1 MKLDDLKGKLIVS
14 CQALKDE
21 PLYYPG
27 IMGHMALA
35 AYQGGAS
42 AIRAQSVEQ
51 INEIR
56 EYVDLPIIG
65 IIKKNYEDS
74 EIFIT
79 PTIQD
84 VKDLLTTTCEIIA
97 VDGTKRVRPNNEKL
111 KDLLKLIHDNK
122 RYAMADCSTF
132 EECKICAEMGFD
144 IVSTTLTGYT
154 SYSNLIDG
162 PDFELLKKCV
172 NELDVKV
179 IAEGKINTPEDL
191 KKVYEYSGVFSAVV
205 GAAITRP
212 KVITERFVKELKK

>member
-1 MKLDDLKGKLIVS
+1 MKLEDLKGKLIVS
-14 CQALKDE
+14 CQALDDE
-21 PLYYPG
+21 PLFYPG

-56 EYVDLPIIG
+56 KYVDLPIIG
-65 IIKKNYEDS
+65 IIKKNYEDC
-74 EIFIT
+74 EVFIT
-79 PTIQD
+79 PTTQD
-84 VKDLLTTTCEIIA
+84 VKDLLTTDCEVIA
-97 VDGTKRVRPNNEKL
+97 VDGTNRVRPHNEKL
-111 KDLLKLIHDNK
+111 IDLLNLIHDNN

-132 EECKICAEMGFD
+132 EECKMCADMGFD

-154 SYSNLIDG
+154 SYSNKIEG

-172 NELDVKV
+172 DELDVKV

-191 KKVYEYSGVFSAVV
+191 KKVYEYCKVFSAVV

-212 KVITERFVKELKK
+212 KLITERFVKVLK